1 MVLTNKIKRQKRE
14 IGEKIIKNNIESR
27 PFLAGNFTIQPVVS
41 NFEHVKDNDL
51 NISQSISE
59 NGLAIPCHQD
69 INEKDINKV
78 TSIIKEFLD
87 DEI

>member
-1 MVLTNKIKRQKRE
+1 MVKSFKHLKS
-14 IGEKIIKNNIESR
+14 KN
-27 PFLAGNFTIQPVVS
+27 LKVS
-41 NFEHVKDNDL
+41 
-51 NISQSISE
+51 SSIASD
-59 NGLAIPCHQD
+59 GLAIPCHQD